1 MAPKI
6 HDGAWTRGRG
16 RVGEV
21 RGLRHGRAGCSNRGE
36 GWKFWAAA
44 SATFTPL
51 FQSLLSLRRP
61 GAHNLE
67 RQRRRGCS
75 QSLRPQSR
83 TEGSWSP
90 GHARPFSRGLAGS
103 FWTCRAPPQ
112 SSHDGAQFCSG
123 LRPTGPWR
131 PKLGLSELP
140 LLPRPPGQRL
150 GLRNAIPAEE
160 AAAAVEWAPPR
171 NPSLIAHGPC
181 HPHQLSHRRWGRG
194 PAWAGS

>member
-1 MAPKI
+1 MEVLGGSKGNI
-6 HDGAWTRGRG
+6 HTLVPTPALPPQAWSAHCCEATE
-16 RVGEV
+16 VG
-21 RGLRHGRAGCSNRGE
+21 G
-36 GWKFWAAA
+36 
-44 SATFTPL
+44 
-51 FQSLLSLRRP
+51 
-61 GAHNLE
+61 
-67 RQRRRGCS
+67 S

-90 GHARPFSRGLAGS
+90 GHAGPFAPGLADS

-112 SSHDGAQFCSG
+112 SCHNGAQFCGG
-123 LRPTGPWR
+123 LRPTGPCR

-160 AAAAVEWAPPR
+160 AAAAAVEWAPPR